1 MKTCHHEERDT
12 SAMRKLRGVAPRAKG
27 TAALGCKA
35 KRFEP
40 QYLYYFCVVCSYFPR
55 KGIGVAAK
63 QPPSEIYVLVRQSPL
78 KSVLTRAEKL
88 CSALIKKTG
97 KDDNNFMNG
106 S

>member
-1 MKTCHHEERDT
+1 MIENMSSR
-12 SAMRKLRGVAPRAKG
+12 RKRHICNEKIEGGGAPRAEG

-78 KSVLTRAEKL
+78 KSVLTRAEKIVF
-88 CSALIKKTG
+88 CVDK
-97 KDDNNFMNG
+97 
-106 S
+106 

>member
-1 MKTCHHEERDT
+1 MIENMSSR
-12 SAMRKLRGVAPRAKG
+12 RKRHICNEKIEGGAPRAKG

-78 KSVLTRAEKL
+78 KSVLTRAEKIVF
-88 CSALIKKTG
+88 CVDK
-97 KDDNNFMNG
+97 
-106 S
+106 